1 MFSRNHPHRQPFNAR
16 NSRFSESAI
25 DQLLQYKPFGD
36 NHSPVL
42 WNSRYGHL
50 DNWPETA
57 HMMALLGIHPD
68 TWLVRISSPDF
79 VDLKNMRIYGHF
91 HTVAKIEDPYDLK
104 PHPLISG
111 LKLPRTKPSQN
122 LGLECLNV
130 MYTNCRI
137 SLHRDKM
144 SVLGYR
150 KSHRDIVIC
159 FQMRDVLS
167 VGGKIYRDASSSLEN
182 VLILGLP
189 AGASVPFRII

>member
-1 MFSRNHPHRQPFNAR
+1 MPETQGFLKAPLISFCNINHLV
-16 NSRFSESAI
+16 I
-25 DQLLQYKPFGD
+25 TIL
-36 NHSPVL
+36 
-42 WNSRYGHL
+42 RYCGTRGMVISITGA
-50 DNWPETA
+50 ETA

-68 TWLVRISSPDF
+68 TWLVRITSPDF

-104 PHPLISG
+104 THPLISG

-137 SLHRDKM
+137 SLHRAKM

-159 FQMRDVLS
+159 FQMQDVLS